1 MRILNMI
8 SSMTNKELAK
18 EGYLYDADSDE
29 ELLKERAHSSDACY
43 KYNKVKPSNAKKRRK
58 ILEKLLGSIGEN
70 VTLLPPFQ
78 CDYGYNIHLGNHVF
92 INYNCVFLD
101 CNKITLEDDVFIAPN
116 CIFSCAG
123 HAIDP
128 EQRKAG
134 LEIAFPITIKKGA
147 WLGANVVV
155 LPGVTI
161 GENSIIG
168 ASSVVTKDIPDN
180 VIAFGNPCKVI
191 RKITP
196 EDKNKYKHK

>member
-1 MRILNMI
+1 MI
-8 SSMTNKELAK
+8 NDMTNKELAK
-18 EGYLYDADSDE
+18 EGYLYDADHDE
-29 ELLKERAHSSDACY
+29 ELLKERFHSSDTCF
-43 KYNKVKPSNAKKRRK
+43 KYNKTRPSNINKRRK
-58 ILEKLLGSIGEN
+58 ILNKLLGSIGEN
-70 VTLLPPFQ
+70 SVILPPFQ

-92 INYNCVFLD
+92 INYNSVFLD
-101 CNKITLEDDVFIAPN
+101 CNKITLEDNVLVAPN

-128 EQRKAG
+128 EQRKKG
-134 LEIAFPITIKKGA
+134 LEIAYPITIKKGV
-147 WLGANVVV
+147 WIGANVTI

-168 ASSVVTKDIPDN
+168 ASSVITKDIPDN

-196 EDKNKYKHK
+196 EDRNKYKSK